1 MSDPSAWAGDLPPLG
16 PDEGRAIRLP
26 EPETPSPVRNL
37 LSWVLTIALAVGLTF
52 VVKTWLLQLY
62 SIPSTS
68 MVPTLEVGD
77 RVVVAK
83 FNKEPR
89 RGDIIVFDRPP
100 NDPAAPGEPRVLIKR
115 VIGLPGETVS
125 SSNGRVEIDGV
136 VLRES
141 YLTNG
146 TFTDIS
152 QPITVGPDELLVL
165 GDNRA
170 VSQDGRFFGPIS
182 KDLVVG
188 RATLRVWPL
197 NRFGRL

>member
-1 MSDPSAWAGDLPPLG
+1 MSDPITGSDVPPPLG
-16 PDEGRAIRLP
+16 PDEGRAIRIP
-26 EPETPSPVRNL
+26 EPTPPSQVRNL

-100 NDPAAPGEPRVLIKR
+100 NDPAGPGEPKVLIKR

-125 SSNGRVEIDGV
+125 AINGKVEVDGV
-136 VLRES
+136 PVRES
-141 YLTNG
+141 YLPEG
-146 TFTDIS
+146 VYTDIS
-152 QPITVGPDELLVL
+152 RPIRVGQNELLVL